1 MYKAAGAEI
10 VDSAAAW
17 KADIVTHIRPPTAEE
32 LAQVGDRTLC
42 SMIWP
47 AQNEE
52 LLEQLQK
59 QQATAFA
66 LDCIPRTLS
75 RGQAFD
81 VLSSQA
87 NLAGYRAVI
96 EAANEFSRFF
106 AGQMTAA
113 GKVPPAKVMV
123 LGGGVAGL
131 AAIQT
136 AKNMGAVVK
145 AYDVRPAAKEQV
157 ESMGGTF
164 LKVDYEEDGS
174 GAGGYAKEMSDEYK
188 KHEAGE
194 CVGLSSRRRR
204 RRRRQSSSSPILH

>member
-1 MYKAAGAEI
+1 MVTSQSSRGNLVLATFGKAAITKVPPARAE
-10 VDSAAAW
+10 
-17 KADIVTHIRPPTAEE
+17 
-32 LAQVGDRTLC
+32 
-42 SMIWP
+42 
-47 AQNEE
+47 
-52 LLEQLQK
+52 
-59 QQATAFA
+59 
-66 LDCIPRTLS
+66 
-75 RGQAFD
+75 
-81 VLSSQA
+81 
-87 NLAGYRAVI
+87 
-96 EAANEFSRFF
+96 
-106 AGQMTAA
+106 

-164 LKVDYEEDGS
+164 LKVDYEEDGR